1 MLQQRHSYK
10 LLLTRPQITAL
21 TNAKDHERLAL
32 LKEVAGT
39 KVYEQR
45 RTESLRIMDETSSK
59 RQKISELLDYID
71 GRLSELEEEKE
82 ELKEYQEKDRE
93 RRCLEYA
100 LFERELSEVSGA
112 LEELEEER
120 RGEVHGVNV
129 RREAYNEREKEIQVG
144 PTRYG
149 VYNALMCISEPRRRD
164 QASKT
169 LNDHHLSSASW
180 PHKRTHKLD
189 TLAYRVGMRCGRPQ
203 SCERAYW
210 REEGRDRGRFG
221 KSQEGDRTERESISQ
236 TSAQMGST

>member
-1 MLQQRHSYK
+1 MTLSLSYYLSTK
-10 LLLTRPQITAL
+10 FSLQITAL

-45 RTESLRIMDETSSK
+45 RAESLRIMDETSSK

-100 LFERELSEVSGA
+100 LFERESQEVTGA

-120 RGEVHGVNV
+120 KGEVHGVNT
-129 RREAYNEREKEIQVG
+129 RREAFNEREKEIQVNRSSTLFRLTLI
-144 PTRYG
+144 PYLVHR
-149 VYNALMCISEPRRRD
+149 
-164 QASKT
+164 ASK
-169 LNDHHLSSASW
+169 
-180 PHKRTHKLD
+180 R
-189 TLAYRVGMRCGRPQ
+189 R
-203 SCERAYW
+203 
-210 REEGRDRGRFG
+210 
-221 KSQEGDRTERESISQ
+221 
-236 TSAQMGST
+236 